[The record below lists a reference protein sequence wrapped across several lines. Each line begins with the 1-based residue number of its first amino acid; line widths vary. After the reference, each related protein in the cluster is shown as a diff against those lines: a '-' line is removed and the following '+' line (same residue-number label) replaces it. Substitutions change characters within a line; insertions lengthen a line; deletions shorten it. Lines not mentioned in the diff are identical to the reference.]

1 MKLWYTA
8 LPIATDLG
16 KYFLPPKRLSLI
28 ECRWGWRGLVAF
40 KTSRI
45 RLLGYLP
52 SRCMPLCSRLTPCL
66 GISSLFPRLQPRQ
79 GTFKAEAG
87 RVCVLGGKERVVTGK
102 LGPPPKNC
110 CLCTNSKS
118 IKQQLMNSLLCILFS
133 VFFIPKGRFLHSY
146 PQSPSPTVPLLPS

>member
-1 MKLWYTA
+1 MKGGGEKESGSWNFKLWYTA

-16 KYFLPPKRLSLI
+16 KYFLPPKRSRLM

-66 GISSLFPRLQPRQ
+66 RISSLFPQLQPRQ

-87 RVCVLGGKERVVTGK
+87 RVCVLVGGKRQLSLENW
-102 LGPPPKNC
+102 GPH
-110 CLCTNSKS
+110 LR
-118 IKQQLMNSLLCILFS
+118 IAAS
-133 VFFIPKGRFLHSY
+133 V
-146 PQSPSPTVPLLPS
+146 QTQNQ